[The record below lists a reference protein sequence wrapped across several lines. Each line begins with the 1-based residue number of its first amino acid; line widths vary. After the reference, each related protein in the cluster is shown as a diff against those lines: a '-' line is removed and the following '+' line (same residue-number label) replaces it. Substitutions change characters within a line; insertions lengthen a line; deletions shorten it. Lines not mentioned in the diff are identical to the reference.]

1 MKWTIALLTVLF
13 FSGLANAETIL
24 VSYDEWCPYACL
36 DEQSQAPHPD
46 SPGYFATVLEAVYG
60 PLGHEVEF
68 VIRPWERALEETRRG
83 SLDAVLAPSRS
94 EAPEL
99 VFPEEEIGMLGW
111 CFYTRSNDPW
121 NYTGV
126 SSLRE
131 RTLGVLSG
139 NNFGEEVTAYVE
151 EHKTAPERVQEIT
164 GLDFLE
170 QNLRKL
176 LAGRIDTLL
185 DEPATTDYLLFSR
198 DLGGMVRKAGCLDS
212 QKMYI
217 AFSPENPRSQE
228 YAQAFSEAMRQLHSD
243 GRLEDILATYG
254 LHDWRQ

>member
-1 MKWTIALLTVLF
+1 MKQAFAMLAALL
-13 FSGLANAETIL
+13 FSVLANAGTIR

-36 DEQSQAPHPD
+36 DEQSQAPRPD
-46 SPGYFATVLEAVYG
+46 NPGYFATVLETIYG

-83 SLDAVLAPSRS
+83 DLDAVLAPSRS

-111 CFYTRSNDPW
+111 CFYTRSDESW
-121 NYTGV
+121 EYTGV

-131 RTLGVLSG
+131 RTLGVLVG

-151 EHKTAPERVQEIT
+151 AHRDDPMRVQEVT

-176 LAGRIDTLL
+176 LAHRIDTML

-198 DLGGMVRKAGCLDS
+198 ELGGMVRKAGCLDS
-212 QKMYI
+212 QKMFI
-217 AFSPENPRSQE
+217 AFSPENPRSKE
-228 YAQAFSEAMRQLHSD
+228 YAQVFSEGMRQLHSD
-243 GRLEDILATYG
+243 GRLEDILTAYG
-254 LHDWRQ
+254 LHDWR

>member
-13 FSGLANAETIL
+13 FSALANAETIR

-36 DEQSQAPHPD
+36 DEQAQAPHPD
-46 SPGYFATVLEAVYG
+46 SPGYFATVLEAIYG

-68 VIRPWERALEETRRG
+68 VIRPWERALKETRRG
-83 SLDAVLAPSRS
+83 SLDAVLAPARS

-99 VFPEEEIGMLGW
+99 IFPEEEIGMLGW
-111 CFYTRSNDPW
+111 CFYTRNNDPW
-121 NYTGV
+121 NYTDV

-131 RTLGVLSG
+131 RTLGVLVG

-151 EHKTAPERVQEIT
+151 EHRTTPERVQEIT

-176 LAGRIDTLL
+176 LAGRIDTML

-198 DLGGMVRKAGCLDS
+198 DLGGMVRKAGCLES

-217 AFSPENPRSQE
+217 AFTPENPRSQE
-228 YAQAFSEAMRQLHSD
+228 YARIFSEGMRRLHTD

-254 LHDWRQ
+254 LHDWRH